1 MRVLRLLFEK
11 YFSLTP
17 QEFLSSQSRL
27 GILNMLK
34 SIELFNLDNGIWVN
48 HWVNNIT
55 NSANLLQKKGYSAQ
69 CIFSILDLQSS
80 FSKNPLSSVE
90 KDKLAKEAGS
100 IGEFDILVGCII
112 KDFLNIGSSKES
124 GQEAKYGHLYNTK
137 SKVDTLVKNTT
148 SKYSVCFRYI
158 ALCLSGQLVP
168 EDWWTERGNIPK
180 TLIDY
185 SLRRNLSKKEI
196 KSIISRCILTV
207 CGENDYFKW
216 EDEV

>member
-1 MRVLRLLFEK
+1 MRIFRKLLYKLFA
-11 YFSLTP
+11 LNN
-17 QEFLSSQSRL
+17 QEFLSTHSRL
-27 GILNMLK
+27 VLLNLLKCFELYNLNKGIH
-34 SIELFNLDNGIWVN
+34 IN
-48 HWVNNIT
+48 HWVNKAV
-55 NSANLLQKKGYSAQ
+55 NSTLSLSKKYRLPQ
-69 CIFSILDLQSS
+69 DMFSILDASS
-80 FSKNPLSSVE
+80 PLSDTE
-90 KDKLAKEAGS
+90 RCKLFEEAG
-100 IGEFDILVGCII
+100 GEEERDILIGCII
-112 KDFLNIGSSKES
+112 KDFLSIGSSKES

-148 SKYSVCFRYI
+148 SKYSVYFRYI

-180 TLIDY
+180 IQINYNLQHD
-185 SLRRNLSKKEI
+185 LSKEEI